1 MDENNF
7 EKFPGGG
14 NIERA
19 VPEEQDFGVAM
30 NGVGAAVPEF
40 TGEQFGIA
48 NMGNEYYG
56 EGGDSIE
63 EQNAERNEGIADAAA
78 LINYGLNAAA
88 RNMGVELLVQK
99 IKSFD
104 ASGMDDP
111 IKGFYE
117 YLGIDNSEE
126 RKDLREE
133 NMAARSSEAEFRE
146 GVNAPSREKSV
157 EGAFAAIEDMK
168 ELIAEVEGA
177 DPRYE
182 ALREGARSAGKGYF
196 EFAVSEYGVRGLTE
210 LFAVLGRQREKDE
223 EAENMVTEDEAN
235 GNADNVVKSVNPE
248 NIEDNGGIESDM
260 EEHKAATLN
269 PEILGK

>member
-1 MDENNF
+1 M
-7 EKFPGGG
+7 
-14 NIERA
+14 
-19 VPEEQDFGVAM
+19 
-30 NGVGAAVPEF
+30 
-40 TGEQFGIA
+40 
-48 NMGNEYYG
+48 
-56 EGGDSIE
+56 
-63 EQNAERNEGIADAAA
+63 
-78 LINYGLNAAA
+78 
-88 RNMGVELLVQK
+88 VQK

-104 ASGMDDP
+104 ASGMEDP
-111 IKGFYE
+111 IRGFYE
-117 YLGIDNSEE
+117 YLGINNSEE

-133 NMAARSSEAEFRE
+133 NMAAKPSETEFRE

-157 EGAFAAIEDMK
+157 EGAFAAIDDMK

-223 EAENMVTEDEAN
+223 EVENGVAEDDVNSND
-235 GNADNVVKSVNPE
+235 DNVVKNVNIKDAE
-248 NIEDNGGIESDM
+248 NGGVESDI
-260 EEHKAATLN
+260 EERKAATLN

>member
-7 EKFPGGG
+7 EKFPSEE
-14 NIERA
+14 NIERMI
-19 VPEEQDFGVAM
+19 PEEQDFGVAM

-40 TGEQFGIA
+40 AGEQFGIA

-104 ASGMDDP
+104 ASGMEDP
-111 IKGFYE
+111 IKGLYK

-133 NMAARSSEAEFRE
+133 NMAAKSSEAEFRE

-157 EGAFAAIEDMK
+157 EGAFAAIDDMK

-223 EAENMVTEDEAN
+223 EVEGNVAEDDAD
-235 GNADNVVKSVNPE
+235 GDDDNVVKSVNPE
-248 NIEDNGGIESDM
+248 NIEDNDGIESDM
-260 EEHKAATLN
+260 REHKAATLN

>member
-1 MDENNF
+1 MDEDNF
-7 EKFPGGG
+7 EKFPGEGK
-14 NIERA
+14 IERA
-19 VPEEQDFGVAM
+19 VPGEQDFSAAM

-40 TGEQFGIA
+40 AGEQFGTA
-48 NMGNEYYG
+48 NAENEYYG
-56 EGGDSIE
+56 EGGDNME
-63 EQNAERNEGIADAAA
+63 EQNEERNAGIADAAA

-88 RNMGVELLVQK
+88 RSMGVELLVQK

-104 ASGMDDP
+104 ASGMEDP
-111 IKGFYE
+111 IRGFYE
-117 YLGIDNSEE
+117 YLGINNSEE

-133 NMAARSSEAEFRE
+133 NMASKPSETEFRE
-146 GVNAPSREKSV
+146 GVNAPSHEKSV
-157 EGAFAAIEDMK
+157 EGAFAAIDDMK

-223 EAENMVTEDEAN
+223 EVENGVVEDDVN
-235 GNADNVVKSVNPE
+235 SNDDNVVKNV
-248 NIEDNGGIESDM
+248 NIEDVKGGGVESDI
-260 EEHKAATLN
+260 EERKAATLN

>member
-19 VPEEQDFGVAM
+19 VPGEQDFSAAM
-30 NGVGAAVPEF
+30 NGVGAEVPEF
-40 TGEQFGIA
+40 AGEQFGTA
-48 NMGNEYYG
+48 NVENEYYG
-56 EGGDSIE
+56 EGGDNME
-63 EQNAERNEGIADAAA
+63 EQNEERNAGIADAAA

-88 RNMGVELLVQK
+88 RSMGVELLVQK

-104 ASGMDDP
+104 ASGMEDP
-111 IKGFYE
+111 IRGFYE
-117 YLGIDNSEE
+117 YLGINNSEE

-133 NMAARSSEAEFRE
+133 NMAAKPSETEFRE

-157 EGAFAAIEDMK
+157 EGAFAAIDDMK

-182 ALREGARSAGKGYF
+182 VLREGARSAGKGYF

-223 EAENMVTEDEAN
+223 EAEGNVVEDGADVDD
-235 GNADNVVKSVNPE
+235 DNVVKNM
-248 NIEDNGGIESDM
+248 NIEDVKGGGVESDI
-260 EEHKAATLN
+260 EERKTATLN

>member
-7 EKFPGGG
+7 EKFPSGG

-40 TGEQFGIA
+40 AGEQFGIA

-88 RNMGVELLVQK
+88 RNIGVELLVQK

-104 ASGMDDP
+104 ASGMEDP
-111 IKGFYE
+111 IKGFYK

-133 NMAARSSEAEFRE
+133 NMAAKPSETEFRE

-223 EAENMVTEDEAN
+223 EVEGNVAEDDAD
-235 GNADNVVKSVNPE
+235 GDDDNVVKSMNPE
-248 NIEDNGGIESDM
+248 NIEDNDGIESDM
-260 EEHKAATLN
+260 REHKAATLN